1 VAAET
6 LQRVYSPEKNTSRES
21 RKRYYKEVDHDKDSE
36 EEFKL
41 PIEEDDSSNGTVEDS
56 DAATT
61 MTKPTTKPQVKK
73 QRVYITSEAVARA
86 GTSR

>member
-21 RKRYYKEVDHDKDSE
+21 RKRYYEEVDHDKDSE

-41 PIEEDDSSNGTVEDS
+41 PIEGMIVQM
-56 DAATT
+56 APLKIV
-61 MTKPTTKPQVKK
+61 MQ
-73 QRVYITSEAVARA
+73 QQL
-86 GTSR
+86 